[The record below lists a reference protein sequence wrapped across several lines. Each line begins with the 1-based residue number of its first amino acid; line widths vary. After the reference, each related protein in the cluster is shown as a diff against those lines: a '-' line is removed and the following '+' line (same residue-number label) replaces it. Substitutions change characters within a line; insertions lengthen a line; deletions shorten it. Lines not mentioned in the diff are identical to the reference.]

1 MELPILSDEQI
12 LEVTKKVQS
21 IPNKFISDICSDT
34 FMVDK
39 VSENRYLEAWMIMQG
54 LLRSFGRKEHM
65 TKIDI
70 ARLEEFSMLLFAKYS
85 ETKQCLH

>member
-1 MELPILSDEQI
+1 MELLILSDEQI
-12 LEVTKKVQS
+12 LEVTKKVQNIS
-21 IPNKFISDICSDT
+21 NKFISDICSDT

-65 TKIDI
+65 TTIDI